1 MVHCKEVTL
10 KFTIMSPI
18 GDLYLTVCRKG
29 LHSLEHTTNVAETFT
44 PDMSCKICCLDL
56 TDSTTPDLKKHV
68 LDGIEWLK
76 VYFFDVKS
84 SSSACFPSVCTI
96 SETGLFREK
105 VLWTLTRNVGV
116 GEVISYGD
124 LAKLT
129 CGRPGAARAVGTAMA
144 TNPIPILFPCHRV
157 IRSDGSMGQYAGGC
171 KNFLKAWLLEHE
183 GLNPDKLC

>member
-96 SETGLFREK
+96 SETG
-105 VLWTLTRNVGV
+105 
-116 GEVISYGD
+116 
-124 LAKLT
+124 
-129 CGRPGAARAVGTAMA
+129 AARAVGTAMA